1 MSKFDNMYLDLCE
14 KILNE
19 GKLHHNRTGDDTIRI
34 IGHTFEFD
42 LQEEFPILTVKQV
55 GIKGPVIEL
64 LWIYQAQSN
73 NVQWLRDRGVTIWDE
88 WEVDE
93 DGVYRQDGSNR
104 VIGKEY
110 AGTIGTA
117 YGWITKKFGWPQK
130 TIETIRNKPN
140 DRRNI
145 IDLWQPAY
153 FDTAV
158 LPPCVYSSQF
168 IVDDDTLHIRVT
180 QRSCDVGLGLP
191 YNITQYAA
199 FVSMVAHVT
208 GLKPGKM
215 LYQITDTHI
224 YCKHIPQ
231 IKELIRRRDMAK
243 PAPKLWLNPE
253 VTDFFEFDNSREL
266 KDVQLIGYEHLGKVP
281 MEVSI

>member
-88 WEVDE
+88 WEVDP

-130 TIETIRNKPN
+130 TIETIKNKPN

>member
-88 WEVDE
+88 WEVDP

-104 VIGKEY
+104 VIGKEF

-130 TIETIRNKPN
+130 TIETIKNKPN

-145 IDLWQPAY
+145 IDLWQAEY